1 MFDKKNKQ
9 GLTKLHK
16 SVLDNDIISFYSIL
30 ENDKN
35 VNINSEDI
43 DGISILQSAIKIY
56 RNNKN
61 KITKEIIEKMLSM
74 KEINIFYG
82 RDNEFISD
90 YAYVTDSPT
99 QFLIYEQKFDDSRKN
114 AEKMIINALSVENN
128 TLALYLIKKYKKEI
142 INVEDFYKNALILSS
157 YSYDKRKTKKREIC
171 FNILLNELIS
181 LKNTVDISNCKE
193 KLIIY
198 LIDNQSVDV
207 LEKIYNRDNEFINLD
222 FNPEFDIYYKKIANK
237 GSCSVLAWFLSKN
250 PDLSLHI
257 KNYNNIAFYLLKEY
271 GKNEYL
277 KHTNIYEFFKTF
289 IKESKIEFNADIYG
303 SFLTHIN
310 NLNRKHLDFLSEIK
324 GFNIN
329 LEPYIPSY
337 YQYIPLYTYLY
348 NGYNLNDYNNTL
360 FNWMVD
366 NKYDFNI
373 NNKKKE
379 NLLHRIVYVSDDYI
393 VKAIDLIKNILDK
406 NMLCKNKLNEQNEYG
421 RTFISLLIRESMQ
434 SPEKFLNVLKFAV
447 ENGYDLTQVNT
458 YNSNNILHDLLDSQ
472 YEGYIR
478 ETLNFLSTTKF
489 DNVRRTLVGMKNAE
503 GEDFL
508 SLLISKPIK
517 NVNNFKE
524 LINFAIK
531 NDSVISKVNSCNEN
545 IFFCM
550 KNINEEDIVC
560 MIKYLQSLID
570 DKHIDKKS
578 LNLQNKNGDTFLHDL
593 MKKDD
598 LKLSINSIELIFD
611 FAVTNGFNYELL
623 NNQKQP
629 ITLYNDPK
637 NNKSMQER
645 NCYALK
651 FKILNFEK
659 NMLNKNLST
668 DIPCDTKKM
677 IKKRL

>member
-16 SVLDNDIISFYSIL
+16 SVLNNDIISFYSIL
-30 ENDKN
+30 ETDKN

-61 KITKEIIEKMLSM
+61 KISKEMIEKMLSM
-74 KEINIFYG
+74 DKINIFYG
-82 RDNEFISD
+82 TNNEFISD
-90 YAYVTDSPT
+90 YAYVTDSPKE
-99 QFLIYEQKFDDSRKN
+99 FSLYEKKFNEPKKY
-114 AEKMIINALSVENN
+114 AEKMITNALSVENN
-128 TLALYLIKKYKKEI
+128 NLALHLIKKYKKEI
-142 INVEDFYKNALILSS
+142 INIEDFYKKALMFSS
-157 YSYDKRKTKKREIC
+157 YSYDKRKIKKREMC
-171 FNILLNELIS
+171 FDILLNELIS
-181 LKNTVDISNCKE
+181 LKDTVDISKCKE
-193 KLIIY
+193 KFITY

-207 LEKIYNRDNEFINLD
+207 LEKIYNRDNDFINVD
-222 FNPEFDIYYKKIANK
+222 FNPEFDIYYKKIANT
-237 GSCSVLAWFLSKN
+237 GSSFVLAWFLSKN
-250 PDLSLHI
+250 PNLSLHI

-277 KHTNIYEFFKTF
+277 KRTNIYDFFQTF
-289 IKESKIEFNADIYG
+289 IKGSNIEFNADIYG

-337 YQYIPLYTYLY
+337 YQYIPLYIYLY
-348 NGYNLNDYNNTL
+348 NGYNLNDPNKIL
-360 FNWMVD
+360 FNWMID
-366 NKYDFNI
+366 NKYDFNV

-379 NLLHRIVYVSDDYI
+379 NILHRTVYVSDDYI
-393 VKAIDLIKNILDK
+393 PQALDLIKNILDK
-406 NMLCKNKLNEQNEYG
+406 NIINKNKLNEQNEYG
-421 RTFISLLIRESMQ
+421 RTFISSLIRESMQ
-434 SPEKFLNVLKFAV
+434 SPNSFLDILNFAV
-447 ENGYDLTQVNT
+447 ENGYDLTQINK
-458 YNSNNILHDLLDSQ
+458 YNSNNILHDLIDSQ
-472 YEGYIR
+472 YESYIK
-478 ETLNFLSTTKF
+478 ETLNFLSATKF
-489 DNVRRTLVGMKNAE
+489 DNVRRSLVEMKNVE
-503 GEDFL
+503 GENFL
-508 SLLISKPIK
+508 SFLISKSIK
-517 NVNNFKE
+517 NVNNFKY
-524 LINFAIK
+524 IIDFAIN
-531 NDSVISKVNSCNEN
+531 NDSSINKVNAYNEN

-560 MIKYLQSLID
+560 MVEYLQFLI
-570 DKHIDKKS
+570 KNKYIDKKS

-611 FAVTNGFNYELL
+611 FAVMNGFNYELL
-623 NNQKQP
+623 NNQKQS

-637 NNKSMQER
+637 DNKSRQES

-659 NMLNKNLST
+659 NMLNNNLLT
-668 DIPCDTKKM
+668 DIECDTKK
-677 IKKRL
+677 ILKKRL